1 MKLQLAHDLGTYEEL
16 YPFMEEIEEA
26 VDIIEIGTP
35 VILREGVSQ
44 IENVKKRFP
53 DKLIF
58 ADLKIMDAGKLE
70 ADIGFKAGADMV
82 SVLGLASKKTI
93 EAAKNSA
100 IQWNRKIMIDM
111 INLEDPIRKWADFME
126 MGMDYG
132 CLHTAHDDVIDGE
145 NSLEMIEKFHEAHG
159 GQQISVAGGIDPEKI
174 RNLKSCQPEILVVG
188 SYITTAVDPRKA
200 VKTIRQVMNE
210 ISV

>member
-1 MKLQLAHDLGTYEEL
+1 MKLQLAYDLGTYEEL

-44 IENVKKRFP
+44 IENIKKRFP

-70 ADIGFKAGADMV
+70 ADIGFQAGADMV

-100 IQWNRKIMIDM
+100 ILWNRKIMIDM
-111 INLEDPIRKWADFME
+111 INLEEPIMKWADFME

-132 CLHTAHDDVIDGE
+132 CLHTAHDDVTDGK
-145 NSLEMIEKFHEAHG
+145 NTLETVEKFHEAHG
-159 GQQISVAGGIDPEKI
+159 GQQISLAGGIDPEKI

-188 SYITTAVDPRKA
+188 SYITTAVDPSKA
-200 VKTIRQVMNE
+200 VKIIRQVMNE

>member
-1 MKLQLAHDLGTYEEL
+1 MKLQLAYDLGTYEEL

-70 ADIGFKAGADMV
+70 ADIGFQAGADMV

-111 INLEDPIRKWADFME
+111 INLEDPIMKWSDFMK
-126 MGMDYG
+126 MGMDYV
-132 CLHTAHDDVIDGE
+132 C
-145 NSLEMIEKFHEAHG
+145 
-159 GQQISVAGGIDPEKI
+159 SV
-174 RNLKSCQPEILVVG
+174 
-188 SYITTAVDPRKA
+188 SYTHLTLPTKRIV
-200 VKTIRQVMNE
+200 
-210 ISV
+210 

>member
-1 MKLQLAHDLGTYEEL
+1 MKLQLAYDLGTYEEL

-26 VDIIEIGTP
+26 IDIIEIGTP

-70 ADIGFKAGADMV
+70 ADIGFQAGADMV

-100 IQWNRKIMIDM
+100 ILWNRKIMIDM
-111 INLEDPIRKWADFME
+111 INLEEPIMKWADFME

-132 CLHTAHDDVIDGE
+132 CLHTAHDDVTDGK
-145 NSLEMIEKFHEAHG
+145 NTLETVEKFHEAHG

-188 SYITTAVDPRKA
+188 SYITTAADPSKA

-210 ISV
+210 ISI

>member
-1 MKLQLAHDLGTYEEL
+1 MKLQLAYDLGTYEEL
-16 YPFMEEIEEA
+16 YPFMEEIKE
-26 VDIIEIGTP
+26 VIYIIEIGTP
-35 VILREGVSQ
+35 IILREGVSQ
-44 IENVKKRFP
+44 IENIKKRFP

-70 ADIGFKAGADMV
+70 ADIGFQAGADMV

-93 EAAKNSA
+93 EATKNSA

-111 INLEDPIRKWADFME
+111 INLEDPIMKWTDFMK

-132 CLHTAHDDVIDGE
+132 CLHTAHDDVTDGE
-145 NSLEMIEKFHEAHG
+145 NSLETVEKFHEAHG
-159 GQQISVAGGIDPEKI
+159 GQQISVAGGIDPEKT

-188 SYITTAVDPRKA
+188 SYITTAVDQSKA

>member
-1 MKLQLAHDLGTYEEL
+1 MKLQLAYDLGTYEEL

-26 VDIIEIGTP
+26 IDIIEIGTP

-44 IENVKKRFP
+44 IENIKKRFP

-70 ADIGFKAGADMV
+70 ADIGFQAGADMV

-100 IQWNRKIMIDM
+100 ILRNRKIMIDM
-111 INLEDPIRKWADFME
+111 INLEEPIMKWADFME

-132 CLHTAHDDVIDGE
+132 CLHTAHDDVTDGK
-145 NSLEMIEKFHEAHG
+145 NTLETVEKFHEAHG

-188 SYITTAVDPRKA
+188 SYITTAADPSKA

-210 ISV
+210 ISI

>member
-1 MKLQLAHDLGTYEEL
+1 MKLQLAYDLGTYEEL

-26 VDIIEIGTP
+26 IDIIEIGTP

-44 IENVKKRFP
+44 IENIKKRFP

-70 ADIGFKAGADMV
+70 ADIGFQAGADMV

-100 IQWNRKIMIDM
+100 ILWNRKIMIDM
-111 INLEDPIRKWADFME
+111 INLEEPIMKWADFME

-132 CLHTAHDDVIDGE
+132 CLHTAHDDVTDGKYT
-145 NSLEMIEKFHEAHG
+145 LETVEKFHEAHG

-188 SYITTAVDPRKA
+188 SYITTAADPSKA

-210 ISV
+210 ISI

>member
-1 MKLQLAHDLGTYEEL
+1 MKLQLAYDLGTYEEL

-44 IENVKKRFP
+44 IENIKNRFP

-70 ADIGFKAGADMV
+70 ADIGFQAGADMV

-93 EAAKNSA
+93 EAAKDSA

-111 INLEDPIRKWADFME
+111 INLEDPIMKWTDFMK

-132 CLHTAHDDVIDGE
+132 CLHTAHDDMTDGE
-145 NSLEMIEKFHEAHG
+145 NSLETVEKFHETYG

-188 SYITTAVDPRKA
+188 SYITTAVDPSKA
-200 VKTIRQVMNE
+200 VKIIRQVMNE

>member
-1 MKLQLAHDLGTYEEL
+1 MKLQLAYDLGTYEEL

-93 EAAKNSA
+93 EAAKSSA
-100 IQWNRKIMIDM
+100 IKWNSKIMIDM

-126 MGMDYG
+126 IGMDYG
-132 CLHTAHDDVIDGE
+132 CLHTSHDEVTDGE
-145 NSLEMIEKFHEAHG
+145 NSLEIVEKFHEAHG
-159 GQQISVAGGIDPEKI
+159 GQQISVAGGIDPEKL
-174 RNLKSCQPEILVVG
+174 RNLKSCQSEILVVG
-188 SYITTAVDPRKA
+188 SYITTAVDPSKA

>member
-1 MKLQLAHDLGTYEEL
+1 MKLQLAYDLGTYEEL
-16 YPFMEEIEEA
+16 YAFMEEIEEA
-26 VDIIEIGTP
+26 IDIIEIGTP
-35 VILREGVSQ
+35 VILREGVSH

-58 ADLKIMDAGKLE
+58 ADLKIMDAGELE
-70 ADIGFKAGADMV
+70 ADIGFQAGADMV

-111 INLEDPIRKWADFME
+111 INLQDPIMKWTDFMK

-132 CLHTAHDDVIDGE
+132 CLHTAHDDVTDGG
-145 NSLEMIEKFHEAHG
+145 NSLEMVKNFHETHG

-188 SYITTAVDPRKA
+188 SYITTAVDPSKA

>member
-1 MKLQLAHDLGTYEEL
+1 MKLQLAYDLGTYEEL

-26 VDIIEIGTP
+26 IDIIEIGTP

-44 IENVKKRFP
+44 IENIKKRFP

-70 ADIGFKAGADMV
+70 ADIGFQAGADMV

-100 IQWNRKIMIDM
+100 ILWNRKIMIDM
-111 INLEDPIRKWADFME
+111 INLEEPIMKWADFME

-132 CLHTAHDDVIDGE
+132 CLHTAHDDVTDGK
-145 NSLEMIEKFHEAHG
+145 NTLETVEKFHEAHG

-188 SYITTAVDPRKA
+188 SYITTAADPSKA

-210 ISV
+210 ISI

>member
-1 MKLQLAHDLGTYEEL
+1 MKLQLAYDLGTYEEL
-16 YPFMEEIEEA
+16 YPFVEEIEEA
-26 VDIIEIGTP
+26 IDIIEIGTP

-70 ADIGFKAGADMV
+70 ADIGFQAGADMV

-132 CLHTAHDDVIDGE
+132 CLHTAHDDVTDGV
-145 NSLEMIEKFHEAHG
+145 NSLEIVEKLHEAHG
-159 GQQISVAGGIDPEKI
+159 GQQISVAGGIDPEKL

-188 SYITTAVDPRKA
+188 SYITTAVDPSKA

>member
-1 MKLQLAHDLGTYEEL
+1 MKLQLAYDLGTYEEL

-70 ADIGFKAGADMV
+70 AEIGFQAGADMV

-111 INLEDPIRKWADFME
+111 INLEDPIMKWADFMK

-132 CLHTAHDDVIDGE
+132 CLHTAHDDVTDRE
-145 NSLEMIEKFHEAHG
+145 NSLALVEKFHEAHG
-159 GQQISVAGGIDPEKI
+159 GQQISVAGGIDPEKL

-188 SYITTAVDPRKA
+188 SYITNAVDPSKA
-200 VKTIRQVMNE
+200 LKNIRQVMNE

>member
-1 MKLQLAHDLGTYEEL
+1 MKLQLAYDLGTYEEL

-44 IENVKKRFP
+44 IENIKKRFP

-58 ADLKIMDAGKLE
+58 ADLKIMEAGKLE
-70 ADIGFKAGADMV
+70 ADIGFQAGADMV

-100 IQWNRKIMIDM
+100 ILWNRKIMIDM
-111 INLEDPIRKWADFME
+111 INLEEPIMKWADFME

-132 CLHTAHDDVIDGE
+132 CLHTAHDDVTDGK
-145 NSLEMIEKFHEAHG
+145 NTLETVEKFHEAHG

-188 SYITTAVDPRKA
+188 GYITTAVDPSKA
-200 VKTIRQVMNE
+200 LKNIRQVMNE

>member
-1 MKLQLAHDLGTYEEL
+1 MKLQLAYDLGTYEEL
-16 YPFMEEIEEA
+16 YAFMEEIEEA
-26 VDIIEIGTP
+26 IDIIEIGTP

-58 ADLKIMDAGKLE
+58 ADLKIMDAGELE
-70 ADIGFKAGADMV
+70 ADIGFQAGADMV

-111 INLEDPIRKWADFME
+111 INLQDPIMKWTDFME

-132 CLHTAHDDVIDGE
+132 CLHTAHDDVTDGG
-145 NSLEMIEKFHEAHG
+145 NSLEMVKNFHETHG

-188 SYITTAVDPRKA
+188 SYITTAVDPSKA

>member
-1 MKLQLAHDLGTYEEL
+1 MKLQLAYDLGTYEEL

-70 ADIGFKAGADMV
+70 ADIGFQAGADMV

-100 IQWNRKIMIDM
+100 ILRNRKIMIDM
-111 INLEDPIRKWADFME
+111 INLEEPIRKWADFIE

-132 CLHTAHDDVIDGE
+132 CLHTAHDDVTDGK
-145 NSLEMIEKFHEAHG
+145 NTLETVEKFHEAHG
-159 GQQISVAGGIDPEKI
+159 GQQISVAGGIDPVKI
-174 RNLKSCQPEILVVG
+174 RNLKSYQPEILVVG
-188 SYITTAVDPRKA
+188 SYITTAADPSKA

-210 ISV
+210 ISI

>member
-1 MKLQLAHDLGTYEEL
+1 MKLQRAYDLGTYEEL

-70 ADIGFKAGADMV
+70 ADIGFQAGADMV

-111 INLEDPIRKWADFME
+111 INFEDPIRKWADFME

-132 CLHTAHDDVIDGE
+132 CLHTAHDDVTDGK
-145 NSLEMIEKFHEAHG
+145 NTLETVEKFHEAHG

-188 SYITTAVDPRKA
+188 SYITTAADPSKA

-210 ISV
+210 ISI

>member
-1 MKLQLAHDLGTYEEL
+1 MKLQLAYDLGTYEEL

-58 ADLKIMDAGKLE
+58 ADLKMMDAGKLE
-70 ADIGFKAGADMV
+70 ADIGFQAGADMV

-93 EAAKNSA
+93 EAVKNSA

-111 INLEDPIRKWADFME
+111 INLQDPIMKWTDFMK

-132 CLHTAHDDVIDGE
+132 CLHTAHDDVTDGD
-145 NSLEMIEKFHEAHG
+145 NSLETVEKFHEAHG

-188 SYITTAVDPRKA
+188 SYITTSVAPSKA
-200 VKTIRQVMNE
+200 VKIIRQVMNE

>member
-1 MKLQLAHDLGTYEEL
+1 MKLQLAYDLGTYEEL

-26 VDIIEIGTP
+26 IDIIEIGTP

-44 IENVKKRFP
+44 IENIKKRFP

-70 ADIGFKAGADMV
+70 ADIGFQAGADMV

-100 IQWNRKIMIDM
+100 ILWNRKIMIDM
-111 INLEDPIRKWADFME
+111 INLEEPIMKWADFME

-132 CLHTAHDDVIDGE
+132 CLHTAHDDVTDGK
-145 NSLEMIEKFHEAHG
+145 NTLETVEKFHEAHG

-188 SYITTAVDPRKA
+188 SYITNAADPSKA

-210 ISV
+210 ISI

>member
-1 MKLQLAHDLGTYEEL
+1 MKLQLAYDLGTYDEL

-26 VDIIEIGTP
+26 IDIIEIGTP

-44 IENVKKRFP
+44 IENIKKRFP

-70 ADIGFKAGADMV
+70 ADIGFQAGADMV

-100 IQWNRKIMIDM
+100 ILWNRKIMIDM
-111 INLEDPIRKWADFME
+111 INLEEPIMKWADFME

-132 CLHTAHDDVIDGE
+132 CLHTAHDDVTDGK
-145 NSLEMIEKFHEAHG
+145 NTLETVEKFHEAHG

-188 SYITTAVDPRKA
+188 SYITTSAAPSKA

-210 ISV
+210 ISI

>member
-1 MKLQLAHDLGTYEEL
+1 MKLQLAYDLGTYEEL

-26 VDIIEIGTP
+26 IDIIEIGTP

-44 IENVKKRFP
+44 IENVKKKFP
-53 DKLIF
+53 EKLIF

-70 ADIGFKAGADMV
+70 ADIGFQAGADMV

-111 INLEDPIRKWADFME
+111 INLQDPIRKWGDFMV

-132 CLHTAHDDVIDGE
+132 CLHTAHDDVTDGE
-145 NSLEMIEKFHEAHG
+145 NSLETVEKFHEAHG

-174 RNLKSCQPEILVVG
+174 RNMKSCQPEILVVG
-188 SYITTAVDPRKA
+188 SYITNAVDPSKA
-200 VKTIRQVMNE
+200 LKNIRQVMNE

>member
-1 MKLQLAHDLGTYEEL
+1 MKLQLAYDLGTYEEL

-44 IENVKKRFP
+44 IENVKRRFP

-58 ADLKIMDAGKLE
+58 ADLKIMDAGELE
-70 ADIGFKAGADMV
+70 ADIGFQAGADMV
-82 SVLGLASKKTI
+82 SVLGLASKKPI

-132 CLHTAHDDVIDGE
+132 CLHTANDDVTDGE
-145 NSLEMIEKFHEAHG
+145 NSLETVEKFHEAHG

-174 RNLKSCQPEILVVG
+174 MNLKSFRPEILVVG
-188 SYITTAVDPRKA
+188 GYITTAVDPSKA
-200 VKTIRQVMNE
+200 VKIIRQVMNE

>member
-1 MKLQLAHDLGTYEEL
+1 MKLQLAYDLGTYEEL

-44 IENVKKRFP
+44 IENIKKRFP

-70 ADIGFKAGADMV
+70 AEIGFQAGADMV

-100 IQWNRKIMIDM
+100 ILWNRKIMIDM
-111 INLEDPIRKWADFME
+111 INLEEPIMKWADFME

-132 CLHTAHDDVIDGE
+132 CLHTAHDDVTDGK
-145 NSLEMIEKFHEAHG
+145 NTLETVEKFHEAHG

-188 SYITTAVDPRKA
+188 SYITTAADPSKA
-200 VKTIRQVMNE
+200 VKTIRHVMNE
-210 ISV
+210 ISI

>member
-1 MKLQLAHDLGTYEEL
+1 MKLQLAYDLGTYEEL

-26 VDIIEIGTP
+26 IDIIEIGTP

-44 IENVKKRFP
+44 IENIKKRFP

-70 ADIGFKAGADMV
+70 ADIGFQAGADMV

-132 CLHTAHDDVIDGE
+132 CLHTAHDDVTDGK
-145 NSLEMIEKFHEAHG
+145 NTLKRVEKFHEAHG

-188 SYITTAVDPRKA
+188 SYITTAADPSKA

-210 ISV
+210 ISI

>member
-1 MKLQLAHDLGTYEEL
+1 
-16 YPFMEEIEEA
+16 
-26 VDIIEIGTP
+26 
-35 VILREGVSQ
+35 
-44 IENVKKRFP
+44 
-53 DKLIF
+53 
-58 ADLKIMDAGKLE
+58 MDAGELE
-70 ADIGFKAGADMV
+70 ADIGFQAGADMV

-111 INLEDPIRKWADFME
+111 INLEDPIMKWNDFMK

-132 CLHTAHDDVIDGE
+132 CLHTAHDDVTDGE
-145 NSLEMIEKFHEAHG
+145 NSLETVEKFHEVHG
-159 GQQISVAGGIDPEKI
+159 GQQISVAGGIDPEKT

-188 SYITTAVDPRKA
+188 SYITSAVDPSKA
-200 VKTIRQVMNE
+200 LKTIREVMNE

>member
-1 MKLQLAHDLGTYEEL
+1 MKLQLAYDLGTYEEL

-26 VDIIEIGTP
+26 IDIIEIGTP

-44 IENVKKRFP
+44 IENIKKRFP

-70 ADIGFKAGADMV
+70 ADIGFQAGADMV

-100 IQWNRKIMIDM
+100 ILWNRKIMIDM
-111 INLEDPIRKWADFME
+111 INLEEPIMKWADFME

-132 CLHTAHDDVIDGE
+132 CLHTAHDDVTDGE
-145 NSLEMIEKFHEAHG
+145 NSFNMVEKFHEAHG
-159 GQQISVAGGIDPEKI
+159 GQQISVAGGIDPKKI

-188 SYITTAVDPRKA
+188 GYITTAVDPSKA
-200 VKTIRQVMNE
+200 LKTIRQVMNE
-210 ISV
+210 TSV

>member
-1 MKLQLAHDLGTYEEL
+1 MKLQLAYDLGTYEEL

-44 IENVKKRFP
+44 IENVKRRFP

-70 ADIGFKAGADMV
+70 ADIGFQAGADMV

-111 INLEDPIRKWADFME
+111 INLEDPIMKWTDFMK
-126 MGMDYG
+126 MGIDYG
-132 CLHTAHDDVIDGE
+132 CLHTAHDDVTDGE
-145 NSLEMIEKFHEAHG
+145 NSLETVKNFHKTHG
-159 GQQISVAGGIDPEKI
+159 VKQISVAGGIDPKKI

-188 SYITTAVDPRKA
+188 SYITNAVDPSKA
-200 VKTIRQVMNE
+200 LKTIRQVMNE

>member
-1 MKLQLAHDLGTYEEL
+1 MKLQLAYDLGTYDEL

-26 VDIIEIGTP
+26 IDIIEIGTP

-44 IENVKKRFP
+44 IENIKKRFP

-70 ADIGFKAGADMV
+70 ADIGFQAGADIV

-100 IQWNRKIMIDM
+100 ILWNRKIMIDM
-111 INLEDPIRKWADFME
+111 INLEEPIMKWADFME

-132 CLHTAHDDVIDGE
+132 CLHTAHDDVTDGK
-145 NSLEMIEKFHEAHG
+145 NTLETVEKFHEAHG

-188 SYITTAVDPRKA
+188 SYITTAAAPSKA

-210 ISV
+210 ISI

>member
-1 MKLQLAHDLGTYEEL
+1 MKLQLAYDLGTYEEL

-70 ADIGFKAGADMV
+70 ADIGFQAGADMV

-111 INLEDPIRKWADFME
+111 INLEDPIMKWTDFMK

-132 CLHTAHDDVIDGE
+132 CLHTAHDDVTDGE
-145 NSLEMIEKFHEAHG
+145 NSLETVEKFHQVHG
-159 GQQISVAGGIDPEKI
+159 GQQISVAGGIDPGKI
-174 RNLKSCQPEILVVG
+174 RNMKSCQPEILVVG
-188 SYITTAVDPRKA
+188 SYITNAVDPSKA
-200 VKTIRQVMNE
+200 LKNIRQVMNE

>member
-1 MKLQLAHDLGTYEEL
+1 MKLQLAYDLGTYEEL

-26 VDIIEIGTP
+26 IDIIEIGTP

-44 IENVKKRFP
+44 IENIKKRFP

-70 ADIGFKAGADMV
+70 ADIGFQAGADIV

-100 IQWNRKIMIDM
+100 ILWNRKIMIDM
-111 INLEDPIRKWADFME
+111 INLEEPIMKWADFME
-126 MGMDYG
+126 MEMDYG
-132 CLHTAHDDVIDGE
+132 CLHTAHDDVTDGK
-145 NSLEMIEKFHEAHG
+145 NTLETVEKFHEAHG
-159 GQQISVAGGIDPEKI
+159 GQQISVAGGIDPEKL

-188 SYITTAVDPRKA
+188 SYITNTVDPSKA

>member
-1 MKLQLAHDLGTYEEL
+1 MKLQLAYDLGTYEEL
-16 YPFMEEIEEA
+16 YPFIEEIEEA
-26 VDIIEIGTP
+26 IDIIEIGTP

-58 ADLKIMDAGKLE
+58 ADLKIMDAGKFE
-70 ADIGFKAGADMV
+70 ADIGFQAGADMV

-93 EAAKNSA
+93 EATKNSA

-111 INLEDPIRKWADFME
+111 INLEDPIMKWTDFMK

-132 CLHTAHDDVIDGE
+132 CLHTAHDDVTDGE
-145 NSLEMIEKFHEAHG
+145 NSLETVEKFHEAHG

-188 SYITTAVDPRKA
+188 SYITSAVDPNKA
-200 VKTIRQVMNE
+200 LKTIRKVMNE

>member
-1 MKLQLAHDLGTYEEL
+1 MKLQLAYDLGTYEEL

-70 ADIGFKAGADMV
+70 ADIGFQAGADMV

-126 MGMDYG
+126 MDYV
-132 CLHTAHDDVIDGE
+132 CLHTAHDDVTDGE
-145 NSLEMIEKFHEAHG
+145 NSLEMVEKFHETHG

-188 SYITTAVDPRKA
+188 SYITTAFDPSKA

>member
-1 MKLQLAHDLGTYEEL
+1 MKLQLAYDLGTYEEL

-70 ADIGFKAGADMV
+70 AEIGFQAGADMV

-93 EAAKNSA
+93 EAAKSSA
-100 IQWNRKIMIDM
+100 IQWNRKIIIDM
-111 INLEDPIRKWADFME
+111 INLQDPISEWADFME

-132 CLHTAHDDVIDGE
+132 CLHTAHDDVTDGE
-145 NSLEMIEKFHEAHG
+145 NSLEMVEKFHEAHG
-159 GQQISVAGGIDPEKI
+159 GQQISVAGGIDPEKL

-188 SYITTAVDPRKA
+188 SYITNAVDPSKA
-200 VKTIRQVMNE
+200 LKNIRQVMNE

>member
-1 MKLQLAHDLGTYEEL
+1 MKLQLAYDLGTYEEL

-26 VDIIEIGTP
+26 IDIIEIGTP

-44 IENVKKRFP
+44 IENIKKRFP

-70 ADIGFKAGADMV
+70 ADIGFQAGADMV

-100 IQWNRKIMIDM
+100 ILWNRKIMIDM
-111 INLEDPIRKWADFME
+111 INLEEPIMKWADFME

-132 CLHTAHDDVIDGE
+132 CLHTAHDDVTDGK
-145 NSLEMIEKFHEAHG
+145 NTLETVEKFHEAHG

-188 SYITTAVDPRKA
+188 SYITTAADPSKA

>member
-1 MKLQLAHDLGTYEEL
+1 
-16 YPFMEEIEEA
+16 MEEIEEA

-53 DKLIF
+53 EKLIF

-70 ADIGFKAGADMV
+70 ADIGFQAGADMV

-111 INLEDPIRKWADFME
+111 INLQDPIRKWGDFMV

-132 CLHTAHDDVIDGE
+132 CLHTSHDDVTDGE
-145 NSLEMIEKFHEAHG
+145 NSLEIVEKFHDAHG

-188 SYITTAVDPRKA
+188 SYITTAVEPSKA
-200 VKTIRQVMNE
+200 VKIIRQVMNE

>member
-1 MKLQLAHDLGTYEEL
+1 MKLQLAYDLGTYEEL

-26 VDIIEIGTP
+26 VHIIEIGTP
-35 VILREGVSQ
+35 VILIEVISQ

-58 ADLKIMDAGKLE
+58 ADLKIMDAVELE
-70 ADIGFKAGADMV
+70 ADIGFQAGADMI

-111 INLEDPIRKWADFME
+111 INLEDPIRKWADFMQ

-132 CLHTAHDDVIDGE
+132 CLHTAHDDVTDGE
-145 NSLEMIEKFHEAHG
+145 NSLEIVEKFHKNHG

-174 RNLKSCQPEILVVG
+174 RHLKSCQPEILVVG
-188 SYITTAVDPRKA
+188 GYITTAVDRSKA
-200 VKTIRQVMNE
+200 VKTIRQVMDE

>member
-1 MKLQLAHDLGTYEEL
+1 MKLQLAYDLGTYEEL

-53 DKLIF
+53 NKLIF
-58 ADLKIMDAGKLE
+58 ADLKIMDAGELE
-70 ADIGFKAGADMV
+70 ADIGFQAGADMV

-100 IQWNRKIMIDM
+100 ILWNRKIMIDM

-132 CLHTAHDDVIDGE
+132 CLHTAHDDVTHGE
-145 NSLEMIEKFHEAHG
+145 NSLEMVEKFHEAHG
-159 GQQISVAGGIDPEKI
+159 GKQISVAGGIDPEKL

-188 SYITTAVDPRKA
+188 SYITTAVDPSKA

>member
-1 MKLQLAHDLGTYEEL
+1 MKLQLAYDLGTYEEL

-44 IENVKKRFP
+44 IENVKRRFP

-70 ADIGFKAGADMV
+70 ADIGFHAGADMV
-82 SVLGLASKKTI
+82 SVLGLASKNTI

-100 IQWNRKIMIDM
+100 IQWNRKIMMDM

-126 MGMDYG
+126 MGMDYV
-132 CLHTAHDDVIDGE
+132 CSHTAHDDVTDGE
-145 NSLEMIEKFHEAHG
+145 NSLEMVEKFHETHG

-188 SYITTAVDPRKA
+188 SYITTAVDPSKA
-200 VKTIRQVMNE
+200 LKTIRQVMDE

>member
-1 MKLQLAHDLGTYEEL
+1 MKLQIAYDLGTYEEL

-26 VDIIEIGTP
+26 IDIIEIGTP

-44 IENVKKRFP
+44 IENIKKRFP

-70 ADIGFKAGADMV
+70 ADIGFQAGADMV

-93 EAAKNSA
+93 EASKNSA
-100 IQWNRKIMIDM
+100 IQWNRKIMVDM
-111 INLEDPIRKWADFME
+111 INLEDPIRKWADFMKME
-126 MGMDYG
+126 MDYG
-132 CLHTAHDDVIDGE
+132 CLHTAHDDVTDGE
-145 NSLEMIEKFHEAHG
+145 NSFETVEKFHEAHG

-188 SYITTAVDPRKA
+188 SYITNAVDPSKA
-200 VKTIRQVMNE
+200 LKNIRQVMNE